1 MSVDSEEVHKSGV
14 CHLGQG
20 QTSYA
25 SVTSSRNTSHFGEV
39 TSQLGFLS
47 LSDSRVLKRQ
57 HFGVSDN
64 SVIRDN
70 LNMATE
76 GISFSGGVTLRHT
89 EQDGKHSYE
98 VKNFISLDKGFF
110 AREGDKI
117 LKINQEKIEDVTP
130 DMLANML
137 IAGSAMLTLHQPTRP
152 KREECSSEEIQA
164 FKKEPMMMNFCL
176 KMVREEDL
184 DIEGDHEQPLPEYEW
199 EKCVKEDN
207 LLFVSMAE
215 TSLTL
220 VVGRGCDPAH
230 PCYNCGRT
238 DCQINDVVVVPERAE
253 IAFNGSLI
261 VNQVKERD
269 NLFLKSY
276 LINKYITPWKE
287 ELLLKNTMSAKITI
301 YYYKSNIPDK
311 DAGLPVV
318 LNFTGTNNFFRC
330 STKKGENEKILEVV
344 SHNRQDL
351 KNICA
356 DDQEKWS
363 LVFYM
368 SSSPGDLRRFE
379 SALHRGWFISTQVL
393 NCDKVDMREENDSEA
408 VKFYFVI
415 ESQK

>member
-1 MSVDSEEVHKSGV
+1 
-14 CHLGQG
+14 
-20 QTSYA
+20 
-25 SVTSSRNTSHFGEV
+25 
-39 TSQLGFLS
+39 
-47 LSDSRVLKRQ
+47 
-57 HFGVSDN
+57 
-64 SVIRDN
+64 
-70 LNMATE
+70 MATK
-76 GISFSGGVTLRHT
+76 GSSFSGGVTLLHT

-117 LKINQEKIEDVTP
+117 LKINQENIEDVTP
-130 DMLANML
+130 EMLAYML
-137 IAGSAMLTLHQPTRP
+137 IAGSPMLTIHQPTRP
-152 KREECSSEEIQA
+152 KKEECSSEEIKA
-164 FKKEPMMMNFCL
+164 FNKEPTMMNFCL

-184 DIEGDHEQPLPEYEW
+184 DKEGDQEQPLPEREW

-207 LLFVSMAE
+207 LLFISMAE

-238 DCQINDVVVVPERAE
+238 DCQINDVVVIPERAE
-253 IAFNGSLI
+253 IAFTPIISDGSLI
-261 VNQVKERD
+261 VNRVRERD

-276 LINKYITPWKE
+276 FINKYITPSNE
-287 ELLLKNTMSAKITI
+287 ELILKDTMSAKITI
-301 YYYKSNIPDK
+301 YYYMPTIPDK
-311 DAGLPVV
+311 AGLPVV

-344 SHNRQDL
+344 SHNRKDL

-368 SSSPGDLRRFE
+368 SASAEDLRRFE
-379 SALHRGWFISTQVL
+379 SALHRGWFISTQRV
-393 NCDKVDMREENDSEA
+393 NCDKVDKADKVDMRKKNESEPF
-408 VKFYFVI
+408 KFYFVI